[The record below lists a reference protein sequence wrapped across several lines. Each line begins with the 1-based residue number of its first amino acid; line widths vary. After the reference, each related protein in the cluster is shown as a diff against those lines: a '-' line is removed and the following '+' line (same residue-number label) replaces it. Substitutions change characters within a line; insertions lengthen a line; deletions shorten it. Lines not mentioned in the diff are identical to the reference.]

1 MTRNE
6 LFLLINTNMSLIT
19 LKETMRKIL
28 LTLIVL
34 LPFVSFAQIRGT
46 ESIDWIEK
54 KEMFNGDFKVII
66 PQFIGN
72 SFHYDSS
79 KNALLFTLKIKE
91 PISFDNGK
99 VIISNIIYE
108 SISVAQLGD
117 LSVENIT
124 DNTNAIVTI
133 TNSRNTKEAFI
144 TLNPIIKDNFSYK
157 RIKSFSYEVENTSS
171 RIARYSANAKSVAV
185 SNSVLSSGNWFR
197 FYIEKSGVYKL
208 SKNFLQQ
215 LGVDLSGTDPRK
227 IKIYGNGGRM
237 LPLSN
242 SISYPPD
249 LVENSIQVLGESDG
263 VFNNEDYILFY
274 AEGIDT
280 FNEESQTNVNLYDT
294 KSYYYVTTQG
304 ADGKRIQ
311 NLGQPAGNSTLTLTT
326 FDDYQFHEL
335 DLVNIARL
343 GRQWFGE
350 SFEVKNEQEFSFTF
364 PNIDT
369 SIPIKINIGA
379 ASSAFTATS
388 FDVSANGNLISKISF
403 PAINSNFG
411 IEFVSGFLPYNSTF
425 AAAENIKIKLSY
437 SNNGVPGSKGFLDY
451 IRLVAKRKLIGYGK
465 QFQFQYNQSS
475 GSSGIVNYQFSN
487 AAGINEIWDVTDIY
501 NVSKI
506 ENTGLSNT
514 LSFKANLGELRKYVA
529 IDANDYYIPLKD
541 SKPKIANQNLKGTL
555 FKNNQG
561 QFQDIDYVI
570 ISPSFLVSQ
579 AEKLANFH
587 RTHSNLNVK
596 VIPLDLIYHEFS
608 SGKQDIAAIRNCIKY
623 IYNNA
628 STTEKRLKYVNLF
641 GDASYDF
648 KNRIINNTN
657 VVPIFHALNSSSTG
671 ESSFASDDFFG
682 LMDDSE
688 GNVTSFFGGI
698 DIAVGRML
706 VNDAKQAEEMV
717 NKVIEYHDLKSYGS
731 WRNNFVLISDDS
743 DKISDATLQSRQNS
757 LATTILSQK
766 PFLNIDKIFLDSY
779 SQEASAGGN
788 RYPKARTDFFNA
800 FEKGALVFNYLGHGG
815 EDGLSSE
822 RIWEKSDGQNLSN
835 QFKYPLFITITCEF
849 SRFDNPF
856 RPTAGEYTYWN
867 PKGGAIAMITT
878 IRSIG
883 QTSAENFNDVL
894 TKNLLSYGSNQYTSI
909 AEALRISK
917 NSNPNSATNV
927 VFYIG
932 DPAIMLAV
940 PKPKIRLTKVND
952 VAVGQSID
960 DFKSL
965 SKIKLTGD
973 ITDESNNLLSNYN
986 GEVSTTIFDKTI
998 NRVTYNNDGY
1008 SPPMNFNVLGETI
1021 FRGNASVTNG
1031 QFEFSF
1037 VVPRDIRVPLAN
1049 GRISF
1054 YAKKNNQLE
1063 NETGFDSSIKIGGI
1077 NENAIADNIN
1087 PRVKL
1092 YMNDETFVSG
1102 GITNDS
1108 PFLVAILEDENGI
1121 NTASGIGHD
1130 IVAILDGDVSNPFV
1144 LNDYYQTKLD
1154 DFTNGNLRFPLRK
1167 LTPGLHTITFKAWD
1181 VYNNPVTAEIQFI
1194 VAGDDTITL
1203 SNVLNYP
1210 NPFVNYTEF
1219 WFTHNRPYEPLEVQV
1234 QVMTITG
1241 KIVWTKNQ
1249 IITTEGFLSRE
1260 ISWNGKDDFG
1270 DSIGKGVYVYKLTV
1284 RSTLTNMKSE
1294 KFEKL
1299 VIL

>member
-1 MTRNE
+1 
-6 LFLLINTNMSLIT
+6 
-19 LKETMRKIL
+19 MRKIL

-34 LPFVSFAQIRGT
+34 FPFVSFAQIRGA
-46 ESIDWIEK
+46 ESIEWLEK
-54 KEMFNGDFKVII
+54 KEMFYGDYKVII
-66 PQFIGN
+66 PQFKGN
-72 SFHYDSS
+72 SFHYNSS
-79 KNALLFTLKIKE
+79 TRTLLFTLKIKE
-91 PISFDNGK
+91 PIYFDKGK
-99 VIISNIIYE
+99 ILISNVVYE
-108 SISVAQLGD
+108 TISALQLGD
-117 LSVENIT
+117 LSLENIT
-124 DNTNAIVTI
+124 DNPNTTVTV
-133 TNSRNTKEAFI
+133 TNSRDIREAFI
-144 TLNPIIKDNFSYK
+144 TLTPIIKDKFGYK
-157 RIKSFSYEVENTSS
+157 RIKSFSYEVEDTSSKTARNS
-171 RIARYSANAKSVAV
+171 RIAKASSV
-185 SNSVLSSGNWFR
+185 SNSVLANGNWFR

-215 LGVDLSGTDPRK
+215 LGLDISSTDPRK

-237 LPLSN
+237 LPLLN
-242 SISYPPD
+242 STYYPND

-274 AEGIDT
+274 AEGVDT
-280 FNEESQTNVNLYDT
+280 FNKESKTNVNLYDT

-304 ADGKRIQ
+304 GDGKRIQ
-311 NLGQPAGNSTLTLTT
+311 NLVQPTGNSTLDLNT

-369 SIPIKINIGA
+369 SVPIKIEVGA
-379 ASSAFTATS
+379 ASSAFTATA
-388 FDVSANGNLISKISF
+388 FDISANENLISKISF
-403 PAINSNFG
+403 PAINTNFG
-411 IEFVSGFLPYNSTF
+411 IEFVLGFLPSNSTF
-425 AAAENIKIKLSY
+425 AAAENIKIKLNY
-437 SNNGVPGSKGFLDY
+437 TNNGVPGSKGFLDY
-451 IRLVAKRKLIGYGK
+451 IRLIAKRKLRGYGK
-465 QFQFQYNQSS
+465 QFHFQYNQSS
-475 GSSGIVNYQFSN
+475 GSSGIVNYQFTN
-487 AAGINEIWDVTDIY
+487 ATGINEIWDVTDIY
-501 NVSKI
+501 NASKI
-506 ENTGLSNT
+506 ENTNLSST
-514 LSFKANLGELRKYVA
+514 LSFKASLGQERKFVA
-529 IDANDYYIPLKD
+529 LDANDYYIPLKE
-541 SKPKIANQNLKGTL
+541 SKSKVANQNLKGTL
-555 FKNNQG
+555 FNNKQG

-570 ISPSFLVSQ
+570 ITPSFLLSQ
-579 AEKLANFH
+579 AEKLADFH
-587 RTHSNLNVK
+587 RNPKYSNLNVK
-596 VIPLDLIYHEFS
+596 VIPLELIYQEFA

-623 IYNNA
+623 IYDNA
-628 STTEKRLKYVNLF
+628 TSNEKRIKYINLF

-648 KNRIINNTN
+648 KNRIPNNTN
-657 VVPIFHALNSSSTG
+657 VVPIFHALNSNSTG

-706 VNDAKQAEEMV
+706 VNDAKQADEMV
-717 NKVIEYHDLKSYGS
+717 KKVIDYHDIKSFGS

-743 DKISDATLQSRQNS
+743 DKGSDASLQSRQNS
-757 LATTILSQK
+757 LATTISSQK

-883 QTSAENFNDVL
+883 QASAENFNDEL

-917 NSNPNSATNV
+917 TSNPNSATNV

-952 VAVGQSID
+952 VSVGQPIE

-973 ITDESNNLLSNYN
+973 ITDENNNVLDTYN

-998 NRVTYNNDGY
+998 NRVTYNNDGF

-1077 NENAIADNIN
+1077 NENALADNIN

-1130 IVAILDGDVSNPFV
+1130 IVAILDGDVSNPFI

-1181 VYNNPVTAEIQFI
+1181 VYNNPVTAEIQFV
-1194 VAGDDTITL
+1194 VAGDDKITL

-1249 IITTEGFLSRE
+1249 IITTEGFLSKE

-1270 DSIGKGVYVYKLTV
+1270 DCIGKGVYVYKLTV